1 MYSGLLTIFL
11 FIACFSLPFIV
22 ETRLIN
28 GSDNNAINPIA
39 GTPGQPFLRAISSL
53 NFNQNFSPI
62 TSPTDFLGLNPS
74 GPTTIKCTD
83 SIPAGLYPMPRCI
96 SDVITKYNTPLY
108 DVNASL
114 SYRSFRKTGHFAT
127 FFGQYISF
135 DITSSRNTN
144 PTYPMFLP
152 ADDPFYNPNHNFT
165 SSPYQL
171 SVPFLPANRS
181 AGNNDTNQATRNPLL
196 SGINHVTPFLDLNN
210 IYGISDQDAINRLRD
225 TSTNRGKLKTSIING
240 QEFPPKNSSDG
251 SYVWGTF
258 SRAYSIFTLAIQTI
272 WIREHNRLCDELYQ
286 KHGNTWTDEQYF
298 QEARRWVI
306 AFYQKAVAEEYV
318 GAVLGRP
325 LPAYQKYDPNLK
337 PGVDTF
343 FSTVTFRYGHNE
355 YGDTLYD
362 LSLNDIANLTI
373 LENLGLE
380 RVLWSMILQR
390 QEEVDIFL
398 ADATKNVVNFDN
410 NVYDLAAFDIIR
422 SRDRGIPLYNV
433 VRQYFGFPKA
443 QSFADISNKSII
455 QKNLAKVYPNGIETV
470 EAWVGVMSE
479 DHLDGS
485 NFGMVMNASMV
496 TQYSY
501 LRDSDNFWYEN
512 PEMFTSD
519 ERLIIRNTT
528 LRDIIIR
535 NINNSV
541 NFPQNLWSIQP
552 QMTLNNNEDSNYLT
566 KIGSWSQYIVRYR
579 VDLTYVY
586 FKIQLQTSDGNGWF
600 GMGFGPE
607 DDGMKGAEFIIG
619 IISNGNVTLGNYHSD
634 VGGYHPPLRD
644 DIQDPTLVPKFSM
657 SNTKAVTVEFK
668 RLLRPPGKKPIT
680 NDILAYSPNSNAF
693 SYHQNNRMLFR
704 VNFYSNEIGSAT
716 SANLQRFVRLIHGC
730 GMFITWWAHRSIQL
744 VGGISISA
752 FGAAAIATMVQTKTP
767 HACDSFWWKFAYYCW
782 IAIVIATFIIF
793 DFWWRVEG
801 AFNQILCI
809 KYKSFVEK
817 TMMHAHINF
826 EDYISLP
833 EFTWDE
839 INERVQRGA
848 YLVVCDGLLVDMCNF
863 YNVHPGGSQI
873 LLSVIGTDITNDFYK
888 SHSDKIVEDID
899 CSKALL
905 IPKDTTSRNYS
916 SVLAKH
922 MKHLRGAKI
931 FQKKMSVA
939 KFIDNINVR
948 YYSREPMA
956 QHAHSRFAIQ
966 KMATMVIGKVNE
978 KVCEKGLV
986 IPGDG
991 STCQNIERKSVEID
1005 TKSIKFHRY
1014 KLTSKKMVN
1023 ANFNYPV
1030 MSFTF
1035 SKVHQDGKVY
1045 TGKFLPGHY
1054 IEVQSRVNN
1063 QIVIRSYTPL
1073 KGYLSKSFIIYVKI
1087 YPRGL
1092 FSQHLNEQLIG
1103 YEIQARGPFDVC
1115 DRNKSYLASTMIEPL
1130 SPAQKKIIFSP
1141 KKLYTPYSRLIGA
1154 LPTAKTSLLNPDS
1167 PDGCW
1172 DELYMIAGGTG
1183 ITPMLQLIK
1192 HHLEQSMKQKNDNDK
1207 FVTYK
1212 RMHLLFGNR
1221 KIEDVIDGELL
1232 EDIALSSRG
1241 QLTVTYCL
1249 SEPPPDW
1256 GGLRGRINKQIIK
1269 EWMNLMQSTF
1279 LLTPN
1284 KSQMDILQS
1293 QSIRHNINMQRQ
1305 NSSPILEP
1313 QSPFMQ
1319 LQSEETLKISSN
1331 LQYMSETTLPLSIE
1345 SKSSIIQS
1353 EQPDDIQNY
1362 EDCIIDVVPNLEPV
1376 FLSKKSSSLAINP
1389 DLANAE
1395 ESYGLLQGKIIV
1407 SGPA

>member
-1 MYSGLLTIFL
+1 MHPVLLTIFL
-11 FIACFSLPFIV
+11 FIACFSLPFTV
-22 ETRLIN
+22 EARLIN
-28 GSDNNAINPIA
+28 GGDNNAINPIA
-39 GTPGQPFLRAISSL
+39 GTPGQPYLRAISSL
-53 NFNQNFSPI
+53 NFNQNSSPV

-83 SIPAGLYPMPRCI
+83 NIPAGLYPMPRCI
-96 SDVITKYNTPLY
+96 SDVIARYNTPLY
-108 DVNASL
+108 DVNALS
-114 SYRSFRKTGHFAT
+114 SYRSFRRTGHFAT

-144 PTYPMFLP
+144 PTNPMFLP
-152 ADDPFYNPNHNFT
+152 ADDPFYNPNPNFT
-165 SSPYQL
+165 TSPYQI

-181 AGNNDTNQATRNPLL
+181 EGNNDINPATRNPLL
-196 SGINHVTPFLDLNN
+196 SGINQVTPFLDLNN

-240 QEFPPKNSSDG
+240 QEFPSKNSSNG
-251 SYVWGTF
+251 AYVWGTF
-258 SRAYSIFTLAIQTI
+258 SRSYSIFTLAIQTI

-286 KHGNTWTDEQYF
+286 KHGSSWSDEQYF
-298 QEARRWVI
+298 QEARRWVT
-306 AFYQKAVAEEYV
+306 AFYQKAVAEEYF

-325 LPAYQKYDPNLK
+325 LPAYQNYDPNLK

-343 FSTVTFRYGHNE
+343 FSTVTFRYGHSELSNFYQIQDE
-355 YGDTLYD
+355 YGNSLYN
-362 LSLNDIANLTI
+362 LSLNDIANQTL
-373 LENLGLE
+373 LETLGLE

-398 ADATKNVVNFDN
+398 ADATKNVNNFDN
-410 NVYDLAAFDIIR
+410 NVYDLGAFDIIR

-455 QKNLAKVYPNGIETV
+455 QENLAKVYPNGIETV

-485 NFGMVMNASMV
+485 NFGKVMNANS
-496 TQYSY
+496 
-501 LRDSDNFWYEN
+501 DSFWYEK
-512 PEMFTSD
+512 PEMFTSA

-528 LRDIIIR
+528 LRDIITR

-541 NFPQNLWSIQP
+541 NFPQNIWSVQP
-552 QMTLNNNEDSNYLT
+552 KMTLNSSEDSSYPT
-566 KIGSWSQYIVRYR
+566 RIGSWSQYIVRCR
-579 VDLTYVY
+579 IDLTYVY
-586 FKIQLQTSDGNGWF
+586 FEVQLQTSDGNGWF
-600 GMGFGPE
+600 GMGFGP
-607 DDGMKGAEFIIG
+607 DDEGMKGAEFIIG
-619 IISNGNVTLGNYHSD
+619 IVTNGNVTLGNYHAD

-680 NDILAYSPNSNAF
+680 NGIDTYCL
-693 SYHQNNRMLFR
+693 SYG
-704 VNFYSNEIGSAT
+704 Y
-716 SANLQRFVRLIHGC
+716 
-730 GMFITWWAHRSIQL
+730 
-744 VGGISISA
+744 
-752 FGAAAIATMVQTKTP
+752 
-767 HACDSFWWKFAYYCW
+767 DSFWWKFAYYCW

-801 AFNQILCI
+801 ALNQFLCI
-809 KYKSFVEK
+809 KYKPVVEK
-817 TMMHAHINF
+817 TLMHAHINS
-826 EDYISLP
+826 EDYINLP
-833 EFTWDE
+833 DFTWDE

-848 YLVVCDGLLVDMCNF
+848 YLVVCDGLVVDMRNF
-863 YNVHPGGSQI
+863 YSVHPGGSQI
-873 LLSVIGTDITNDFYK
+873 LLSVSIYNSLVIGTDITNDFYK

-922 MKHLRGAKI
+922 MERLQGRQI
-931 FQKKMSVA
+931 SQKRMSVA
-939 KFIDNINVR
+939 KFIDNINVK
-948 YYSREPMA
+948 YYSRVPMA

-966 KMATMVIGKVNE
+966 KMVTMVIGKVNE

-991 STCQNIERKSVEID
+991 STCQNIEGKSVEID

-1073 KGYLSKSFIIYVKI
+1073 EGCLSKSFIIFVKI

-1103 YEIQARGPFDVC
+1103 YEILARGPFDVC
-1115 DRNKSYLASTMIEPL
+1115 DRNRSYLASTMIEPL
-1130 SPAQKKIIFSP
+1130 SPAQKKVIFSP
-1141 KKLYTPYSRLIGA
+1141 TKLYSPYSRLIGE
-1154 LPTAKTSLLNPDS
+1154 LPTAKTSLLNPDR

-1172 DELYMIAGGTG
+1172 DELYMIAGIYLNDIW

-1192 HHLEQSMKQKNDNDK
+1192 YYLEQSTKQKNDNDK
-1207 FVTYK
+1207 YVTYK
-1212 RMHLLFGNR
+1212 RMHLLFGNC

-1279 LLTPN
+1279 LLTPS

-1293 QSIRHNINMQRQ
+1293 QSIRHNINMQSQ

-1319 LQSEETLKISSN
+1319 PQSEETLKTSPN
-1331 LQYMSETTLPLSIE
+1331 LQYISETTPPLSIE
-1345 SKSSIIQS
+1345 SKDPIIQS
-1353 EQPDDIQNY
+1353 EQKKVILEKRDLI
-1362 EDCIIDVVPNLEPV
+1362 EDLEVIMSDAALTEMLEEEAYNSYSNTSKENLNETEDRFTTVSYKRNQKKDEII
-1376 FLSKKSSSLAINP
+1376 KKKK
-1389 DLANAE
+1389 
-1395 ESYGLLQGKIIV
+1395 LLQLGQISTNGLNLKILLLNNL
-1407 SGPA
+1407 